1 MSQDYI
7 ERIKENV
14 LQGRRNKEDEGI
26 DEGYEGQPAVYELV
40 NEALNEGVGLT
51 KILDALNEGMRQVGE
66 KYESGEYFIP
76 DMLASAEA
84 VGAAMEVLEPQMAKD
99 GTMEQKGKVIMATVE
114 KDIHDIGKNL
124 VTIMLRGAGFN
135 VVDLGINVPAQRI
148 VEAVQQEKANL
159 VGLSALLDTTMP
171 FMQSVVEELE
181 NNNLRP
187 EVKVMIGGAP
197 ISAEFADKIGADGYG
212 EDAFAAVRL
221 AEKLSQ
227 KGGN

>member
-171 FMQSVVEELE
+171 FMQSVIEELE
-181 NNNLRP
+181 DNNLRP